1 MVFWGHLS
9 PSIHQQAS
17 SSQNISVFWKR
28 QRKPRKPEAVREIL
42 RRGSSSRGKT
52 WVQDFQDST
61 FSSSSPSFRNSS
73 CQSVQEKEDAHTA
86 VASFWIAAV
95 VTLRL
100 GAGDAFSFS
109 PKFPPI
115 SERRDSEFLPLPSP
129 QTYLCSTHSP
139 CQLWKLQRSRQP
151 GLGIESSHWDAIERN
166 HDHHT
171 DLLTTHISKKTQRY
185 KFWQALSNQQALL

>member
-1 MVFWGHLS
+1 MMKESLGNPRQYAKSWGAG
-9 PSIHQQAS
+9 PVQ
-17 SSQNISVFWKR
+17 
-28 QRKPRKPEAVREIL
+28 EARL
-42 RRGSSSRGKT
+42 
-52 WVQDFQDST
+52 VQDFQDST